1 MLLPSENGCSEGLKN
16 IFSAMNPD
24 DITFIASRDAL
35 IISFGEKL
43 YQKHGHKQHKHQ
55 YIKQKLREL
64 SRFLLVA
71 RNECDQITDLESCIN
86 PTRFSV
92 MITSVKKL
100 CGYESFGNSFQTPS
114 LALKIGQNLKACAD
128 ILRNKA
134 LMSDDECLEKKAINF
149 HTLCDSDWSSSVS
162 AAAYATLEM
171 QRQNKPHVLPL
182 TEDVTLVTLYLRE
195 QRQSCL
201 NAVKSNP
208 NVDTWHALAKVCL
221 ANIILFNRRRSGE
234 AARIL
239 VKDYREGNTR
249 SVAEDDV
256 LLSLSKLE
264 KHLVQNFVRIEVDGK
279 RGRKVPILLTSE
291 MCREIDELL
300 KTRDKA
306 GIVEENPYIF
316 SRPFYSSETHM
327 AGHKCLRDAAIKSKA
342 KEPSAMTSTKLRKHI
357 ATVSQILNLS
367 THELDQVCGFMGHSV
382 GVHREFYRLPEDTL
396 QLAKVSRL
404 LLAMEQGNVAR
415 FKGMPLEDVD
425 VDMEVDESDI
435 EGAADDENEAKES
448 GGENFQEETESI
460 QEQTESIQGGQ
471 EQQKMTLTRKK
482 RKQSGKQLES
492 DDSDQEKQKKRPTRS
507 TRKKSMLLPADET
520 ESDQGQLESG
530 ESDQEWSPR
539 KKEKTSSA
547 RHVVHPLEKRK
558 EPAAHRDFLTD
569 DQLKVVWKY
578 FKEQIDSQNVPKKQ
592 QCEFFLKK
600 EPLLAGRSWE
610 KIKYTVRNEIE
621 RRKRVIKKAAKQS

>member
-1 MLLPSENGCSEGLKN
+1 M
-16 IFSAMNPD
+16 
-24 DITFIASRDAL
+24 
-35 IISFGEKL
+35 
-43 YQKHGHKQHKHQ
+43 
-55 YIKQKLREL
+55 
-64 SRFLLVA
+64 
-71 RNECDQITDLESCIN
+71 
-86 PTRFSV
+86 
-92 MITSVKKL
+92 
-100 CGYESFGNSFQTPS
+100 
-114 LALKIGQNLKACAD
+114 
-128 ILRNKA
+128 
-134 LMSDDECLEKKAINF
+134 
-149 HTLCDSDWSSSVS
+149 
-162 AAAYATLEM
+162 
-171 QRQNKPHVLPL
+171 
-182 TEDVTLVTLYLRE
+182 
-195 QRQSCL
+195 
-201 NAVKSNP
+201 KSNP
-208 NVDTWHALAKVCL
+208 NIDTWHALAKVCL
-221 ANIILFNRRRSGE
+221 ANIILFKRRRSGE
-234 AARIL
+234 AVRIL

-300 KTRDKA
+300 KIRDKS

-492 DDSDQEKQKKRPTRS
+492 DDSDQE
-507 TRKKSMLLPADET
+507 
-520 ESDQGQLESG
+520 
-530 ESDQEWSPR
+530 WSPR

-578 FKEQIDSQNVPKKQ
+578 FKEQIDSQNVPK
-592 QCEFFLKK
+592 
-600 EPLLAGRSWE
+600 
-610 KIKYTVRNEIE
+610 
-621 RRKRVIKKAAKQS
+621 